1 MQTTTDLCDLRA
13 AGAQEENISHERI
26 LFWRV
31 LLQNFLTACKAVPCA
46 WCPGFP
52 VGSSSQP
59 SLSSSVPLKDRR
71 VRETPPSGPADG
83 AVGRAGL
90 SASWAM
96 ALVFQ
101 MAPFCPPVTLSQ
113 LPLCSHTHS
122 HTRLT
127 IISLA
132 SLLCPPPPAAPAA
145 WGLVKLNMYPAEQ
158 FSVPHT
164 RRTRT

>member
-132 SLLCPPPPAAPAA
+132 SLSCPPPTP
-145 WGLVKLNMYPAEQ
+145 
-158 FSVPHT
+158 
-164 RRTRT
+164 RRPSCLGPG